1 MKKEKNIYDMILERA
16 SDLRM
21 LATQTDIDYD
31 SQEDLTLEEK
41 NYDHI
46 VDDMRRR
53 WNKVSELAEE
63 IYILTDLKGSQEYW
77 RDREWYPD
85 CRPSEMGR
93 IANLSDPLAEIR
105 KANEEIERQQ
115 ARIDNR

>member
-46 VDDMRRR
+46 VEDMRRR

-63 IYILTDLKGSQEYW
+63 IYILTELKDSQEHW
-77 RDREWYPD
+77 RNKSFSAVLRESQAD
-85 CRPSEMGR
+85 
-93 IANLSDPLAEIR
+93 LSKVTR
-105 KANEEIERQQ
+105 ANEEIERQQ

>member
-31 SQEDLTLEEK
+31 SQEDLPLEEK

-63 IYILTDLKGSQEYW
+63 IFILTELKDSQENYKEKW
-77 RDREWYPD
+77 LTAEYPE
-85 CRPSEMGR
+85 RAGLHEVR
-93 IANLSDPLAEIR
+93 Q
-105 KANEEIERQQ
+105 ANEEIERQQ

>member
-46 VDDMRRR
+46 VEDMCRR

-63 IYILTDLKGSQEYW
+63 IYILTDLKDSHENYKEKWLTAEYPESVCLHEV
-77 RDREWYPD
+77 RQ
-85 CRPSEMGR
+85 
-93 IANLSDPLAEIR
+93 
-105 KANEEIERQQ
+105 ANEEIERQQ